1 MSQKIKSVT
10 GMNDIFADDVTY
22 WQRLE
27 TTAHAIFSR
36 YNFHEIRTPILEE
49 TGLFSRAVGETTQ
62 VVQKE
67 MYSFLDRGGD
77 AVTMR
82 PEGTA
87 GVVRSYIEHNLAA
100 TDAIT
105 KLYYMG
111 PMFRYERPQK
121 GRLRQFHQIGVELLG
136 VDSPHADAE
145 VIIMLDRFVRALG
158 ISEYRLEINTLG
170 ISSERKA
177 YLEKLTTF
185 LTGIAAN
192 LCAECQVR
200 LTKNPMRV
208 LDCKNE
214 TCRHHLKTAPLILD
228 NISDATRAEFET
240 LQRCLKDAHVEFT
253 INPKIVRGLDYYEK
267 TSFEFV
273 SDKLGSQSAFVGGGR
288 YNSLVGELG
297 GENTPGIGFG
307 MGCERTVMLMMA
319 ADTEKK
325 AAAVKGVYICV
336 FDENG
341 FAVGRDVL
349 QKCRDAGLSAD
360 MDFTVKSLKSQ
371 MRRAGKFGF
380 SHVAIIG
387 DDEIKNNV
395 VALKDMATG
404 EQKKVSV
411 ADMLAAVKSV

>member
-1 MSQKIKSVT
+1 
-10 GMNDIFADDVTY
+10 MNDIFAEEVTY

-27 TTAHAIFSR
+27 ATAHAIFSR

-87 GVVRSYIEHNLAA
+87 SVVRSYIEHNLAA
-100 TDAIT
+100 ADGIT
-105 KLYYMG
+105 KLYYLG

-158 ISEYRLEINTLG
+158 ISDYKLEINTLG
-170 ISSERKA
+170 VSGERKA
-177 YLEKLTTF
+177 YLDKLTTF

-240 LQRCLKDAHVEFT
+240 LKTCLKSAGVEFT
-253 INPKIVRGLDYYEK
+253 VNPKIVRGLDYYEK

-288 YNSLVGELG
+288 YNSLVKELG
-297 GENTPGIGFG
+297 GEDTPGIGFG
-307 MGCERTVMLMMA
+307 MGCERTVMLMQE
-319 ADTEKK
+319 ADKEKK

-341 FAVGRDVL
+341 FRVGRDVL
-349 QKCRDAGLSAD
+349 QKCRDENLTAD

-395 VALKDMATG
+395 VALKDMASG

-411 ADMLAAVKSV
+411 AEMIVTLKTA